1 MKLYVDLE
9 TLQLIEAPGFRNPVT
24 SLQFKRGDS
33 ATLDVVFL
41 SNGGT
46 VYQTIGDAGT
56 LAIEFGAKMSGNYGG
71 EYLVQSSDWVFGDPD
86 SSYPVYQTS
95 PSFNTTALDA
105 AFGVG
110 TGEELASVTLMGEIS
125 WTNGGEPTSTRTFAI
140 VVANDV
146 NRGTE
151 GTPLAADSPDE
162 WLESRRPA
170 PILRTLSDGPPVD
183 GVMASATVLFES
195 QFNAILYTA
204 VDDGAAGND
213 ISVTYV
219 SPSPNSEIL
228 VLVSGNSIVVVPV
241 ANDRYLIAGTTLGD
255 VYVRYAGVTIDGV
268 TVYSSDGDMALTGS
282 NRTYLTYDGSMW
294 LLCGH
299 YSSFGVE
306 FDGTIHSSVTSPD
319 AITGSWSTSLGAGT
333 PNIIAETSSAADVI
347 AAINASP
354 AASALVVA
362 SAVGIVTGSIADVSE
377 THLSGGAGTAGSTGQ
392 ECYVN
397 LSNIYVCVRQHPV
410 KWVPVPPRATTAR
423 TDAAQTFAGVQTFT
437 SPPVFSAIP
446 RALVYKSGADQ
457 VITAGVSYVKLL
469 FQSKEYDTCSNYN
482 TSTSTF
488 TMPYAG
494 FLRVT
499 CSVYISAGST
509 GIDEMSV
516 MVGGVAVRRP
526 VHGAWASGSIIN
538 FSTLLYCAASAQVT
552 IGYFAQPST
561 PKTITAGSAITFA
574 SFEVLP

>member
-1 MKLYVDLE
+1 
-9 TLQLIEAPGFRNPVT
+9 
-24 SLQFKRGDS
+24 
-33 ATLDVVFL
+33 
-41 SNGGT
+41 
-46 VYQTIGDAGT
+46 
-56 LAIEFGAKMSGNYGG
+56 
-71 EYLVQSSDWVFGDPD
+71 
-86 SSYPVYQTS
+86 
-95 PSFNTTALDA
+95 
-105 AFGVG
+105 
-110 TGEELASVTLMGEIS
+110 MGEIS

-306 FDGTIHSSVTSPD
+306 FDGTNYSSVTSPD

-362 SAVGIVTGSIADVSE
+362 SAVGIVTGSITDVSE
-377 THLSGGAGTAGSTGQ
+377 THLSGGAGTAGSTGR

>member
-1 MKLYVDLE
+1 
-9 TLQLIEAPGFRNPVT
+9 
-24 SLQFKRGDS
+24 
-33 ATLDVVFL
+33 
-41 SNGGT
+41 
-46 VYQTIGDAGT
+46 
-56 LAIEFGAKMSGNYGG
+56 
-71 EYLVQSSDWVFGDPD
+71 
-86 SSYPVYQTS
+86 
-95 PSFNTTALDA
+95 
-105 AFGVG
+105 
-110 TGEELASVTLMGEIS
+110 MGEIS

-151 GTPLAADSPDE
+151 GTPLAAESPDE

-183 GVMASATVLFES
+183 GVMASATILS
-195 QFNAILYTA
+195 ALYLNAILYTA
-204 VDDGAAGND
+204 VDDGAAGID
-213 ISVTYV
+213 ISVTYA
-219 SPSPNSEIL
+219 SPAPISEIS
-228 VLVSGNSIVVVPV
+228 VEVTGNSIVVTPV
-241 ANDRYLIAGTTLGD
+241 ANERFLIGGTTLGD
-255 VYVRYAGVTIDGV
+255 VYVRYAGVTSDGL
-268 TVYSSDGDMALTGS
+268 TVYSSDGDIALSGS
-282 NRTYLTYDGSMW
+282 DRTYLTYDGTLW

-306 FDGTIHSSVTSPD
+306 FDGTNYSSVTSPD
-319 AITGSWSTSLGAGT
+319 AITGSWSPSLGAGT

-362 SAVGIVTGSIADVSE
+362 SAVGIVTGSITDVSE
-377 THLSGGAGTAGSTGQ
+377 THLSGGAGTAGSTGR

-446 RALVYKSGADQ
+446 RALVCKLGADQ

-469 FQSKEYDTCSNYN
+469 FQSKEYDTCSNFN